1 MPTRKDRLAIDPR
14 ALLACIPL
22 FAGIKA
28 DHLSRLG
35 AACRVLDLA
44 RHRSL
49 YSAGQPIREA
59 HFLASGSIKRFALLS
74 DKAEKVLELIRPGQI
89 LALSE
94 LFSATDYA
102 SFAETVEPSIV
113 IAIAADVLREVVAR
127 DAPLCK
133 RLLEAMA
140 QSHYASEFE
149 VLRHHSH
156 LVTQRVLDYLLSL
169 AGDQRG
175 MAGQTTVRLGA
186 RKNLIASRLGIAP
199 ETFSRTLRKLS
210 DDGIIVV
217 EGAVV
222 HIQNAMLAI
231 TQKAKDKREQPTL
244 SYQRQER
251 SGATSR
257 ISPTALV
264 NTCGRQRMLSQRM
277 ATAWWMLAHGLSVNS
292 ARIALRKYRSQF
304 ERTMTQLDGM
314 NLSSSLRGR
323 FDELRSVWL
332 AYRDQLTDVSS
343 DRPRSDA
350 IFGISEH
357 VLDAADLLTS
367 AAARHAGTAAAHM
380 VNVAGRNRMLC
391 ARVTK
396 LFLFSPWVGRSRKV
410 ANLIETSRKEFSAN
424 MRALVANSAEAP
436 EAMAQLRV
444 DAEQW
449 QHFLAVLDASL
460 AAKPGNEQ
468 LLAVISA
475 SEELLRNVD
484 TTVKLHERLT
494 SQ

>member
-1 MPTRKDRLAIDPR
+1 MTSRKDRLAIEPR

-35 AACRVLDLA
+35 SACRILDLA

-74 DKAEKVLELIRPGQI
+74 AQAEKVLELMRPGQI

-94 LFSATDYA
+94 LFSATTYA
-102 SFAETVEPSIV
+102 SFAETVEPSVV
-113 IAIAADVLREVVAR
+113 IAITVDVLREVVAR
-127 DAPLCK
+127 DALLCI

-175 MAGQTTVRLGA
+175 IAGQTTVRLGA

-217 EGAVV
+217 DGAVV

-231 TQKAKDKREQPTL
+231 TQKTNDKRDQPTL
-244 SYQRQER
+244 PYQRQER
-251 SGATSR
+251 CRATDK
-257 ISPTALV
+257 ITPTALV

-277 ATAWWMLAHGLSVNS
+277 ATAWWMIARGLSVNS
-292 ARIALRKYRSQF
+292 ARIALRKYRNQF
-304 ERTMTQLDGM
+304 ERTMTQLAGM
-314 NLSSSLRGR
+314 NLPSALRVR
-323 FDELRSVWL
+323 FGDLQRIWL
-332 AYRDQLTDVSS
+332 VYRDRLTDVSP
-343 DRPRSDA
+343 DRPTSDA
-350 IFGISEH
+350 MFAISEQ
-357 VLDAADLLTS
+357 VLDAADLL
-367 AAARHAGTAAAHM
+367 AAAAAQRGGTSAAHM

-396 LFLFSPWVGRSRKV
+396 LYLFSPWVAHPRKV
-410 ANLIETSRKEFSAN
+410 ENLIETSRKEFSAN
-424 MRALVANSAEAP
+424 MRALVANSAETP
-436 EAMAQLRV
+436 EAMAQLRI
-444 DAEQW
+444 DADQW
-449 QHFLAVLDASL
+449 QHLLAVLDASP
-460 AAKPGNEQ
+460 AAKPSDEQ
-468 LLAVISA
+468 VLAVIAA

-494 SQ
+494 SR